1 MQRIR
6 LLAKRLII
14 AAPTLM
20 LNRMIIK
27 NILGLIARRAQ
38 MTPAQMTRA
47 QMAPAQMTPRI
58 YLKVRSITITRQ
70 TV

>member
-1 MQRIR
+1 MQRIH

-14 AAPTLM
+14 AALTLM
-20 LNRMIIK
+20 LNHM
-27 NILGLIARRAQ
+27 LIARRAQ
-38 MTPAQMTRA
+38 MTPTQMTPTQMKPT